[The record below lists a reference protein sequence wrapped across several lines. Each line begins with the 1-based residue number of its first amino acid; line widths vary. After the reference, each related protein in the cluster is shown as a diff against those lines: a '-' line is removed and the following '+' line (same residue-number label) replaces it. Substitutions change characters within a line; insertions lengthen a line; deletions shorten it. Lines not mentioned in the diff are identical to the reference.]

1 MKAGSLLYRLPAFF
15 CILLVGRSTNEL
27 CTKESMISQKN
38 TMQQQLYSTW
48 TFCAALFL
56 FLIIPFL
63 SIAQQSAPAKN
74 NPPSVKPDT
83 TTAPLLQRKEPFTPQ
98 QIITGDTTRRQQP
111 DTSSA
116 TGTTTPGEYPYSPE
130 QDKFYYEALQLKIP
144 PAARFQYDLQ
154 QFSPAWQ
161 ALMELRQK
169 DPNASAAANMNLPAS
184 VYQPLARDRV
194 AYDYGIAQALT
205 IPGIYDPFA
214 RSGGVGKGFALAGV
228 YSFIG
233 KLFGLIEDVSPTIS
247 YSVEQPSEV
256 EITIYSIQALAISH
270 VFKGLQQ
277 PGSYTLTWNL
287 RNDKG
292 QIVSRGDYIAETRI
306 GNGAVMRKRIKVD
319 F

>member
-1 MKAGSLLYRLPAFF
+1 MLNQ
-15 CILLVGRSTNEL
+15 ILFVD
-27 CTKESMISQKN
+27 KQN
-38 TMQQQLYSTW
+38 TMQQELSSTYK
-48 TFCAALFL
+48 FCV
-56 FLIIPFL
+56 IIFVLLLVPRV
-63 SIAQQSAPAKN
+63 STAQQSLPAKKQSL
-74 NPPSVKPDT
+74 PSKQDST
-83 TTAPLLQRKEPFTPQ
+83 STPLLQRKEPFTPQ
-98 QIITGDTTRRQQP
+98 QVITGDTTRRQQS

-130 QDKFYYEALQLKIP
+130 QDKFYYEALQIKIP
-144 PAARFQYDLQ
+144 PSARFYYDLQ

-184 VYQPLARDRV
+184 VYQPSARDRV
-194 AYDYGIAQALT
+194 AYDYGISQALT
-205 IPGIYDPFA
+205 IPGIYDPFK
-214 RSGGVGKGFALAGV
+214 RSGGVGKGFSLAGV

-256 EITIYSIQALAISH
+256 EITIYSIQALAVSH
-270 VFKGLQQ
+270 VFKGMQQ

-306 GNGAVMRKRIKVD
+306 GNGIVTRKRIKVE